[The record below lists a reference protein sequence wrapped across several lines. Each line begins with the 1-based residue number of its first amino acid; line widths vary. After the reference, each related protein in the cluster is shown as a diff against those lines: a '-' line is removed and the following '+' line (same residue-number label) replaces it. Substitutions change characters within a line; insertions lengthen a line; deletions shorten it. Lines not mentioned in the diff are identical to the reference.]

1 MGWGFCLFGV
11 REGPSCRPGWW
22 GEEEEVMW
30 VGLGEKRKEEQRV
43 VEWMY
48 VCIWFL
54 IPHKRLKKKKCGSYT
69 RRRGFRAGGKE
80 R

>member
-22 GEEEEVMW
+22 GEEEEVMG
-30 VGLGEKRKEEQRV
+30 VGLGEKRKEEKRV

-48 VCIWFL
+48 VC
-54 IPHKRLKKKKCGSYT
+54 
-69 RRRGFRAGGKE
+69 GF
-80 R
+80 